1 MPWPIALGGAAVSA
15 IIAVPL
21 VVRVLTAIGLSVVTY
36 LGVNALWETAQ
47 AQIWALLGGVSAN
60 ILTILVMA
68 RVDDALM
75 VVFSAGTSKLI
86 LKGLNAA
93 GAFSRVRWN
102 FLD

>member
-1 MPWPIALGGAAVSA
+1 MPLPLALGGAAVSA

-21 VVRVLTAIGLSVVTY
+21 VVRILTAIGLSVVTY
-36 LGVNALWETAQ
+36 VGVNALWETAQ
-47 AQIWALLGGVSAN
+47 AQIWSALGGVSAN

-68 RVDDALM
+68 RVDDAMML
-75 VVFSAGTSKLI
+75 VFSAGSAKLV

-102 FLD
+102 FND